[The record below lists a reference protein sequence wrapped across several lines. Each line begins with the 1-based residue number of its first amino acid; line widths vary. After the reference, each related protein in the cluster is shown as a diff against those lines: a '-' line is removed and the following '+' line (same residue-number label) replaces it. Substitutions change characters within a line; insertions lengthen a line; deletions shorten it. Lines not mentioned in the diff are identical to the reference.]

1 MGGRVGP
8 RVGSGQ
14 NFCRQSR
21 VGSGRVNVSSGRVQE
36 KWPVDN
42 SDLTSIDFFSLSRT
56 VFQIFDFKVF
66 QGLMLT
72 FDL

>member
-14 NFCRQSR
+14 VRLFSGKRRSGGVGSAFRR
-21 VGSGRVNVSSGRVQE
+21 VGSCRVQE

-42 SDLTSIDFFSLSRT
+42 SAVSYSLGIMT
-56 VFQIFDFKVF
+56 
-66 QGLMLT
+66 T
-72 FDL
+72 A